1 MNIRKFYLIIVALLV
16 APLVLS
22 ACATP
27 MPAAPIQAPSTTVT
41 PTAPAAAAAGAE
53 PLYMPRNVKNA
64 YALGSRS
71 PDGKPGPNYWQNTA
85 VHDINVTVL
94 PPSRTI
100 SVTEQITYT
109 NNSRDYL
116 AILPVRLYLNARLP
130 GAQRERNVSPD
141 FLTGGMPIDEFQ
153 VNGVVQPWEPQA
165 GSGATYTVIK
175 LPVPL
180 APGDSVNLSFT
191 SHYDLALEAQN
202 EGVIDPTTF
211 FVAYFFPR
219 ISPSNDTDGD
229 GFDVEEFTYRAGR
242 ERFNDF
248 ADFTFSITAPR
259 NFAVWATG
267 DLQNPDEV
275 LQPAYAK
282 RLKESMTSDEVVNI
296 AQPDEMKAGHGHS
309 LRPIPSPGSGKP
321 KTSRKLRLD

>member
-1 MNIRKFYLIIVALLV
+1 MNIRKLYLVIVALLV

-130 GAQRERNVSPD
+130 GAQREHNVSPD

-153 VNGVVQPWEPQA
+153 VNGIVQPWQPQPS
-165 GSGATYTVIK
+165 SGATYSVIN
-175 LPVPL
+175 LPLPL
-180 APGDSVNLSFT
+180 APGDSVNLSFR
-191 SHYDLALEAQN
+191 SHYDLALKAQN

-219 ISPSNDTDGD
+219 ISP
-229 GFDVEEFTYRAGR
+229 
-242 ERFNDF
+242 
-248 ADFTFSITAPR
+248 
-259 NFAVWATG
+259 
-267 DLQNPDEV
+267 
-275 LQPAYAK
+275 
-282 RLKESMTSDEVVNI
+282 
-296 AQPDEMKAGHGHS
+296 
-309 LRPIPSPGSGKP
+309 
-321 KTSRKLRLD
+321 KLLAR